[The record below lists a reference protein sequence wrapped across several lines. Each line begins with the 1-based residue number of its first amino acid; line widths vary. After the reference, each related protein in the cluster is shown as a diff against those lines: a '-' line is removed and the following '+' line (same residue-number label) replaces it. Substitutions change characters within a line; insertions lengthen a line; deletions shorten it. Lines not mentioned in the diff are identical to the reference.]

1 MNKKILAALGLGA
14 FALAVGM
21 NLKHAADNY
30 GILYN
35 NLAVQIVAQGNSSGG
50 GGSDDGG
57 ASNGGGSSNLI
68 LTHYVNSQND
78 IYKAVETIPVSIE
91 NLNKGYFSE
100 IFDSVKY
107 IPLETTDDILIAN
120 ITKIHYV
127 DNRFFIYDKQ
137 TMSVFAFDEQ
147 GHCVWKIQ
155 NKGNGPREYTQLL
168 GFDVDKNSR
177 KIYLYCRLDKI
188 LVYDWDGK
196 FIEEYRIRLDGTSFG
211 VMNDLMYLYTYHRPN
226 QQDEKLFKNNL
237 LIINKDKIQK
247 AFLPYKKRL
256 GKAFLYESP
265 NAFYKYDNELRLYM
279 PFSTKIY
286 SIKGED
292 LYVRYFFD
300 FGNNN
305 IPDSHLENSDN
316 PKAIETTNSVY
327 ALNTYWENRNYCAFS
342 VHYQETNR
350 FQILFDKRTKEIRDG
365 GYDDLAYCFSR
376 IYEATDE
383 YAVGFRYAFELF
395 GESRN
400 SNPQKDK
407 SLLMEV
413 VKKIEEDSNPVVFIY
428 YFKK

>member
-1 MNKKILAALGLGA
+1 MKEKR
-14 FALAVGM
+14 
-21 NLKHAADNY
+21 Y
-30 GILYN
+30 ILY
-35 NLAVQIVAQGNSSGG
+35 LIITF
-50 GGSDDGG
+50 
-57 ASNGGGSSNLI
+57 LI
-68 LTHYVNSQND
+68 LTNCVNSQND
-78 IYKAVETIPVSIE
+78 IGEAVETIPVSIS
-91 NLNKGYFSE
+91 NLKKVNFSE
-100 IFDSVKY
+100 IFDSVRY

-127 DNRFFIYDKQ
+127 DNRFFIYDER

-147 GHCVWKIQ
+147 GHCIWKIQ

-168 GFDVDKNSR
+168 GFDIDKNSR

-196 FIEEYRIRLDGTSFG
+196 FVEEYRIRLDGTSFG

-226 QQDEKLFKNNL
+226 QQDGKLFKNNL

-247 AFLPYKKRL
+247 AFLPYNKRH
-256 GKAFLYESP
+256 GTTFTYNSP

-300 FGNNN
+300 FGKNN
-305 IPDSHLENSDN
+305 IPDSHLENSDD
-316 PKAIETTNSVY
+316 PRSIEKTNSVY
-327 ALNTYWENRNYCAFS
+327 AMNTYWENRNYCAFT
-342 VHYQETNR
+342 VHYKEINI
-350 FQILFDKRTKEIRDG
+350 FQLLFDKRTKEIREG
-365 GYDDLAYCFSR
+365 RYDDLAYCFPS

-383 YAVGFRYAFELF
+383 YVVGIRYAVNLF
-395 GESRN
+395 NGAKR
-400 SNPQKDK
+400 SNPKKDK

-413 VKKIEEDSNPVVFIY
+413 VKKITEDSNPVVFIY